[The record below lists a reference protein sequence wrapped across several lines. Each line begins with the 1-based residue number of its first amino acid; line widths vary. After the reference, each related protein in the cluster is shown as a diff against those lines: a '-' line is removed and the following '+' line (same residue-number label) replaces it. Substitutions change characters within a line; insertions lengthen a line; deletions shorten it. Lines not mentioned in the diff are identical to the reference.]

1 MGYSKKHYKSMKSF
15 SIFISFALLLSTSCN
30 NKKQNDSLAL
40 SPENSRIVL
49 FRDYLKKF
57 KIIQLPFYYKG
68 WADDT
73 LDISKLATLDNHSS
87 DTLFFNIID
96 NNIKCYGILS
106 DTTKYFDM
114 IYFKIG
120 DAPVPILATY
130 SKMGKLLDNQELL
143 CYGCGSDCG
152 LKYCSYTAQINT
164 RLKIYIA
171 DTLIYCGMCDT
182 SQNIIPNTDS
192 TFINYKVGEIGMNG
206 KIKIG
211 EIKKMSKKGS
221 P

>member
-1 MGYSKKHYKSMKSF
+1 MRPL
-15 SIFISFALLLSTSCN
+15 SIFLFTLLLLASCN
-30 NKKQNDSLAL
+30 SKKQNDNLTSKAE
-40 SPENSRIVL
+40 SPQTIL

-68 WADDT
+68 WTDESIDV
-73 LDISKLATLDNHSS
+73 SKLATLDRHSS
-87 DTLFFNIID
+87 DTLFFDIND
-96 NNIKCYGILS
+96 NNIKCYGILG
-106 DTTKYFDM
+106 DTTRYLGL

-130 SKMGKLLDNQELL
+130 SKAGRLLDKQELL

-152 LKYCSYTAQINT
+152 LKYCSYTAQINKGF
-164 RLKIYIA
+164 KIYIA
-171 DTLIYCGMCDT
+171 DTLIYDGMCDST
-182 SQNIIPNTDS
+182 ENIIPNTDS

-211 EIKKMSKKGS
+211 EIKNLNRKNS